1 MPVEPLWDFEILD
14 HELSVLWAPLV
25 VNVLDSMLH
34 VVWKHLTTCSFKNSK
49 ISSKSFPFFYIKDI
63 GTDNLGLFGWSYFL
77 NFLFFANLD
86 FNFSSILLNNTNMN
100 WGLSFTDSKTGPWSF
115 QAHTAHNSWF
125 HSWSS
130 QPGCHPFWNPWLC
143 RRNISILQLDKTIF
157 MVIFAFRYNVKIS
170 CTLENP
176 CISSFARS
184 HENFYTNHNHFPIFL

>member
-1 MPVEPLWDFEILD
+1 MHVEPLWDFEILD

-77 NFLFFANLD
+77 NCLFFANLD

-100 WGLSFTDSKTGPWSF
+100 WCLSFTDSKLWISTF
-115 QAHTAHNSWF
+115 QADIAPMTVYKNHVQGHCGDSDVGDIVMLEPDIN
-125 HSWSS
+125 
-130 QPGCHPFWNPWLC
+130 G
-143 RRNISILQLDKTIF
+143 
-157 MVIFAFRYNVKIS
+157 KI
-170 CTLENP
+170 
-176 CISSFARS
+176 
-184 HENFYTNHNHFPIFL
+184 